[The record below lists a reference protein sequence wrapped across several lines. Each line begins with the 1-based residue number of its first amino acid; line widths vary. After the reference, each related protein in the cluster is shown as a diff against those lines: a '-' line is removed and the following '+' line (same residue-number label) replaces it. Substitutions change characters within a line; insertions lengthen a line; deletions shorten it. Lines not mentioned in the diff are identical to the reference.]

1 MHGRRLIA
9 YLRWIWPCWVLGL
22 GAACTPMVQQPLSP
36 LVSPPQWHDTEFVMR
51 DGTALPYVAWLPPDA
66 AAPQAVMLGIHGFND
81 YRRAFELPG
90 PYWAAQ
96 GMAVF
101 AYDQRGFG
109 AAPGRGVWPG
119 QELLISDLEDVVAIT
134 RERYPQVPIYLIG
147 DSMGGGIAM
156 LAMQREGLRAVVS
169 GVVLNAPAVWG
180 AETFSPFYRWGLWLL
195 AHTVP
200 RWVVTSKGMKIQVS
214 DNIDL
219 LRALGRDPLMLRGAR
234 IDVLYG
240 LVHLMDQALAAANSL
255 PVPTL
260 VLYGLRDEVIPKTA
274 ICSLLE
280 RMPENKRV
288 FLFYPM
294 GYHLLLR
301 DHQAPAVWEDVRQWL
316 LGRPV
321 VSSDGGAACPA
332 EQKPIN

>member
-1 MHGRRLIA
+1 
-9 YLRWIWPCWVLGL
+9 
-22 GAACTPMVQQPLSP
+22 MVQQPLSP
-36 LVSPPQWHDTEFVMR
+36 LISSPQWRDTEFVMR
-51 DGTALPYVAWLPPDA
+51 DGTALPYSAWLPA
-66 AAPQAVMLGIHGFND
+66 EGLAPQAVMIGIHGFND

-109 AAPGRGVWPG
+109 AAPGRGIWPG
-119 QELLISDLEDVVAIT
+119 QELLISDLEDVIAIA
-134 RERYPQVPIYLIG
+134 RDRYPQVPIYLIG
-147 DSMGGGIAM
+147 DSMGGGIAL
-156 LAMQREGLRAVVS
+156 LAVQRPNLQGTVQ

-180 AETFSPFYRWGLWLL
+180 AETFNPFYRWGLWLL

-200 RWVVTSKGMKIQVS
+200 RWEVTSQGMKIQVS

-219 LRALGRDPLMLRGAR
+219 LRSLGRDPLMLRGAR
-234 IDVLYG
+234 IDVVYG
-240 LVHLMDQALAAANSL
+240 LVNLMDEALKAAGAL
-255 PVPTL
+255 PLPTL

-274 ICSLLE
+274 ICSLLI
-280 RMPENKRV
+280 RMPEEKRI

-301 DHQAPAVWEDVRQWL
+301 DHQAPTVWKDVWQWIAGSPL
-316 LGRPV
+316 A
-321 VSSDGGAACPA
+321 SSDGGTSCTST
-332 EQKPIN
+332 EKQN